1 MKKSVIIISMA
12 LMTTIA
18 ICSLT
23 ACKNKK
29 LPELESVLKYSD
41 EELNKLAANIDE
53 QTLSDNWGKP
63 ETVNY
68 RRIWRVPFDGK
79 TKFVV
84 AYVEN
89 GKVINLDVSYNLFVT
104 VVAVNNGTAYCLTGW
119 DDYSRDAGSLTFMPN
134 RDMFGNEITCKVGD
148 LFTFEFEGMI
158 MESYPAQLTPPYSAT
173 LRGHLTDEDT
183 KALNEKIVLP

>member
-1 MKKSVIIISMA
+1 MKKSVTIIYLVFMV
-12 LMTTIA
+12 MIA
-18 ICSLT
+18 ICPLS
-23 ACKNKK
+23 ACKKK
-29 LPELESVLKYSD
+29 NLPDLVSVLKYSD
-41 EELNKLAANIDE
+41 EELNRLAANIDE
-53 QTLSDNWGKP
+53 QTLIDNWGKP

-183 KALNEKIVLP
+183 KALTEKVVLP